1 MTDLPK
7 VVLIGRSNVGKSTL
21 FNRLVGKKLAL
32 TSEAAGTTRDTTLAS
47 VAWRDYEFILV
58 DTGGLDIPDSDE
70 ISKGII
76 RRAHE
81 AVKKADACIFVLDTG
96 VGIVDSERTFAR
108 LLNQWKKPVVIAANK
123 CDRPSLFKKAKEFVR
138 LGFGP
143 AVACSAK
150 NGSGT
155 GDLLD
160 ELIKLLPANLQP
172 PTDNSQPTTQ
182 NSEFITQ
189 NSTSAPLTI
198 ALVGKPNAGKS
209 SLLNALAGYERS
221 LVSAIPHTTRD
232 VQKEHFSWRRHDI
245 TFLDTAGLRRQK
257 QARTEYE
264 AGAVKQLQD
273 YLPTV
278 DVAWLLIES
287 QIPITDQDQRL
298 LRMLQDAGSSIIILF
313 TKRDLLDMNDAELP
327 ARENYLRRLLP
338 HAHYIPAVFLS
349 VTKNFEPNKLLEL
362 SLAIK
367 NNRGLK
373 IPSELLASC
382 LKSLQIEAKKTAR
395 KPHPI
400 ALPIKLEQVRT
411 NPPRVS
417 LTILGQFPYPAAMLT
432 LLEKKI
438 RGAIDFTG
446 TPIRFIINRQLGK
459 K

>member
-1 MTDLPK
+1 M
-7 VVLIGRSNVGKSTL
+7 GKSTL

-32 TSEAAGTTRDTTLAS
+32 TSPTAGTTRDTTQGE
-47 VAWRDYEFILV
+47 VAWREREFILI

-76 RRAHE
+76 RRARE
-81 AVKKADACIFVLDTG
+81 VVREADACIFVLDTTI
-96 VGIVDSERTFAR
+96 GIVDSERAFAR

-138 LGFGP
+138 LGFGKP
-143 AVACSAK
+143 AMCSAK

-160 ELIKLLPANLQP
+160 ELIKILPPQTATEQETVP
-172 PTDNSQPTTQ
+172 NSKFQIP
-182 NSEFITQ
+182 NS
-189 NSTSAPLTI
+189 NLTI
-198 ALVGKPNAGKS
+198 ALVGKPNVGKS

-221 LVSAIPHTTRD
+221 LVSSIPHTTRD
-232 VQKEHFSWRRHDI
+232 VQKEHFSWRGRDI
-245 TFLDTAGLRRQK
+245 MFLDTAGLRRQK

-273 YLPTV
+273 YLPNV

-313 TKRDLLDMNDAELP
+313 TKRDLLDMNNTELKN
-327 ARENYLRRLLP
+327 RENYLRRLLP

-349 VTKNFEPNKLLEL
+349 ITKNFAPTELLEM
-362 SLAIK
+362 SVSIK
-367 NNRGLK
+367 NNRAQK
-373 IPSELLASC
+373 IPAEFLSSC

-400 ALPIKLEQVRT
+400 ALPIKLEQVRA
-411 NPPRVS
+411 NPPHIA
-417 LTILGQFPYPAAMLT
+417 LTVLGQFPYPSAMLT

-438 RGAIDFTG
+438 RSALDFTG

-459 K
+459 R

>member
-1 MTDLPK
+1 MTDLLK

-32 TSEAAGTTRDTTLAS
+32 TNPTAGTTRDTTQGE
-47 VAWRDYEFILV
+47 VAWREYEFILI

-81 AVKKADACIFVLDTG
+81 AVRKADACIFVLDTTI
-96 VGIVDSERTFAR
+96 GIVDSERIFAR
-108 LLNQWKKPVVIAANK
+108 LLNQWKKPVLIAANK
-123 CDRPSLFKKAKEFVR
+123 CDRPSLFKKVKEFAR

-160 ELIKLLPANLQP
+160 KLLEKFVQLPAHSKQL
-172 PTDNSQPTTQ
+172 
-182 NSEFITQ
+182 
-189 NSTSAPLTI
+189 SADGQKLVAPAQSSLTI
-198 ALVGKPNAGKS
+198 ALVGKPNTGKS

-221 LVSAIPHTTRD
+221 LVSSIPHTTRD
-232 VQKEHFSWRRHDI
+232 VQKEHLSWHGRDI

-264 AGAVKQLQD
+264 AGAVKQMQD

-287 QIPITDQDQRL
+287 QIPVTDQDQRL

-313 TKRDLLDMNDAELP
+313 TKRDLLDMNDAELK

-349 VTKNFEPNKLLEL
+349 VTKNFEPNELLEMSL
-362 SLAIK
+362 SIK
-367 NNRGLK
+367 NNRGTK
-373 IPSELLASC
+373 IPPELLAVC

-400 ALPIKLEQVRT
+400 AQPIKLEQVRT
-411 NPPRVS
+411 SPPRVS

-438 RGAIDFTG
+438 RSALDFTG
-446 TPIRFIINRQLGK
+446 TPLRFIINRQLGK